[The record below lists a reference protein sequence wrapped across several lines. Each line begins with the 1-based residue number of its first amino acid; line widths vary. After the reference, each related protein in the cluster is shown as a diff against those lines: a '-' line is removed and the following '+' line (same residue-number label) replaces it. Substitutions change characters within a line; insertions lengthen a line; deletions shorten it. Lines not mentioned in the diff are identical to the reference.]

1 LSIIGSIDL
10 LVKFSVFYFDI
21 VLDMMIYLKHA
32 ERERKKKELEI
43 DFVGVF
49 PSRNGIKFLPS
60 RIGIIRADKEQLWRQ
75 QET

>member
-1 LSIIGSIDL
+1 
-10 LVKFSVFYFDI
+10 
-21 VLDMMIYLKHA
+21 MMIYLKHA